1 MTDTYPLPLNEKER
15 LAVLDGLCIL
25 DTPPDPAF
33 DLITDLAAKI
43 FDVPIALISLVDQR
57 RQWFKS
63 KIGIDAT
70 ESPREYA
77 FCAHAIAR
85 SDVMVVPDAMLDD
98 RFAANPFVTGPPFV
112 RFYAGAPLRMREGSN
127 VGTLCLIGTEPRLDF
142 GPAEMEILDR
152 LAAMAVTRL
161 ETLSAIGYID
171 VLTKLPNRKRFEHD
185 VQLWLDGR
193 NQSSK
198 KSVVVAV
205 DVCGA
210 VHFNDTVK
218 ALGHA
223 HAEDLLV
230 QAKDRLCAALP
241 PATMLYRVGI
251 TRFAFLREAANDEA
265 IDPVTRAIA
274 SAFNVGVDCSGVSH
288 NIRPVSGAIRLDP
301 ASVPADLFRSLV
313 AVTDR
318 LREQG
323 RISGFYERRYDEEQ
337 KRAFQILSAL
347 PAALDA
353 PDQLRLV
360 YQPCVELTTGRCVG
374 VEALVR
380 WQHPQLG
387 SIPPGEFIPLVE
399 KTAWMARLTGWVLD
413 QALDQAARWQRK
425 GYQLRVAINVSAVDL
440 DADLADQLLLRLE
453 QRCIAAPMIE
463 LEFTESALIRDPGKL
478 KDELHR
484 IRKLGVH
491 VALDDFGTGY
501 STFTYLKELPASAV
515 KIDQSFIQSIMTDA
529 RDRAIVRSLIEL
541 AHALGHRVVA
551 EGIETREVYDA
562 LAEWSCDE
570 GQGYGIAK
578 PMTAE
583 EFEGWL
589 LQRSR
594 H

>member
-1 MTDTYPLPLNEKER
+1 
-15 LAVLDGLCIL
+15 
-25 DTPPDPAF
+25 
-33 DLITDLAAKI
+33 
-43 FDVPIALISLVDQR
+43 
-57 RQWFKS
+57 
-63 KIGIDAT
+63 
-70 ESPREYA
+70 
-77 FCAHAIAR
+77 
-85 SDVMVVPDAMLDD
+85 
-98 RFAANPFVTGPPFV
+98 
-112 RFYAGAPLRMREGSN
+112 
-127 VGTLCLIGTEPRLDF
+127 
-142 GPAEMEILDR
+142 
-152 LAAMAVTRL
+152 
-161 ETLSAIGYID
+161 
-171 VLTKLPNRKRFEHD
+171 
-185 VQLWLDGR
+185 
-193 NQSSK
+193 
-198 KSVVVAV
+198 
-205 DVCGA
+205 
-210 VHFNDTVK
+210 
-218 ALGHA
+218 
-223 HAEDLLV
+223 
-230 QAKDRLCAALP
+230 
-241 PATMLYRVGI
+241 
-251 TRFAFLREAANDEA
+251 
-265 IDPVTRAIA
+265 
-274 SAFNVGVDCSGVSH
+274 
-288 NIRPVSGAIRLDP
+288 
-301 ASVPADLFRSLV
+301 
-313 AVTDR
+313 
-318 LREQG
+318 
-323 RISGFYERRYDEEQ
+323 
-337 KRAFQILSAL
+337 
-347 PAALDA
+347 
-353 PDQLRLV
+353 
-360 YQPCVELTTGRCVG
+360 VELTTGRCVG

-570 GQGYGIAK
+570 GQGYWIAK